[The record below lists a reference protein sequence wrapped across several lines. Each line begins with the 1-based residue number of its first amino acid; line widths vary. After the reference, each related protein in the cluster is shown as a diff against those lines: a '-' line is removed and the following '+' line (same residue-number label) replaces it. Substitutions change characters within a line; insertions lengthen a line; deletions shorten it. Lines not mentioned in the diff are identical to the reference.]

1 MRTAQLLLFFLLAW
15 CQTTESLTDKCVNL
29 GENVT
34 LDCQIDVKEIYWVF
48 QKLTDSPVLILRTF
62 TAEYTSSHVQDQRL
76 KDKYSALTRSRLF
89 ISNITVHELGIYY
102 CAKLN
107 KTLQIS
113 NGTRLHTNESAQ
125 DQKQTEGK
133 HQEQPCE
140 KTFHE
145 ILTVT
150 SILMNIVLII
160 AIIGLLMLKLKK
172 PRKSQQPRNV
182 EPEQTE
188 DLNTAEYSEIE
199 LPTYSRRE
207 NPIQINGT
215 YVLLQ
220 KSKLHPRSTQAEI
233 ITS

>member
-133 HQEQPCE
+133 HQEQPC
-140 KTFHE
+140 
-145 ILTVT
+145 
-150 SILMNIVLII
+150 
-160 AIIGLLMLKLKK
+160 LLMLKLKK